1 MTLHIKLVILLLI
14 LLIIVINSIT
24 ITKFTKTNNINICLI
39 TFKPNDN
46 LLEFLNTFKNH
57 DVYIIIDDNSIDYNT
72 NYPNGKYK
80 NLKFIQINNQECED
94 NGFINSSIAM
104 MGSDKK
110 VIAWDKA
117 LYYISTINKEYSHTW
132 FMEDDVFL
140 YNEEILNNLDS
151 KYPTSDILTQKY
163 GESNNSW
170 VHFKNLNYSNN
181 YSPPYYNTMIC
192 ACRMSRKMMGLIKQF
207 ANKNKS
213 FQFIESLLPTI
224 AIKNNLKYDTPSEF
238 DKIRTYAIK
247 VDIDKNFIYH
257 AVKDQEYQKQLRNN

>member
-1 MTLHIKLVILLLI
+1 MNIIFIFLVF
-14 LLIIVINSIT
+14 LIILIIIINIIT
-24 ITKFTKTNNINICLI
+24 ITKFTKTNNTNICLI
-39 TFKPNDN
+39 TSKPNNN

-57 DVYIIIDDNSIDYNT
+57 DVYIIIDDNNT
-72 NYPNGKYK
+72 IYSNGKYK
-80 NLKFIQINNQECED
+80 NLTFIQIDPQECE
-94 NGFINSSIAM
+94 NAGFINSCRPTIN
-104 MGSDKK
+104 KN

-140 YNEEILNNLDS
+140 YNEEILNKLDS
-151 KYPTSDILTQKY
+151 KYSTSDILTQKY

-170 VHFKNLNYSNN
+170 AHFKNLNYSNN

-213 FQFIESLLPTI
+213 LQFIESLFPTI

-238 DKIRTYAIK
+238 DKIDWQYIEVTS
-247 VDIDKNFIYH
+247 DKNFIYH
-257 AVKDQEYQKQLRNN
+257 PVKDQEYQKQLRNN